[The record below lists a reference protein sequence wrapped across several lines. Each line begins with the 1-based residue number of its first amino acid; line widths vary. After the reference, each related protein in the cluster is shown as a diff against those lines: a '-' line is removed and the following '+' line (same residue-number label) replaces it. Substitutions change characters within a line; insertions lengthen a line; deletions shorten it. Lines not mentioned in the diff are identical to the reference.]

1 MPVKI
6 YGREYKTVAER
17 LDELCKSGK
26 EYSLN
31 TEIISWENGII
42 IMKATLQIGENTYT
56 GHAYEVEGSSQINT
70 TSALENAETSCI
82 GRSLASAGMGGSEF
96 ASADELANALGQQHH
111 SSANAIT
118 SGNTTF
124 TGSTKV
130 GWSEESRTS
139 KIAFGKYKGMR
150 WSELSF
156 NYVEWVATKS
166 SLGDEFKDFAS
177 AELEHRNDALKD
189 LNPETVGQNSRQG
202 SETVGQS
209 SRQGSETVGQSSRLN
224 PETVGKVIGVDDPV
238 AYNEAVEKNRQEAV
252 KKTKV
257 KNRTSPTKKVVDK
270 KKNISAYAD
279 KVVAKLEKKSEEKV
293 KKTKAPTPEPE
304 QLSWDE
310 IKEESAKALALDG

>member
-17 LDELCKSGK
+17 LDELYKSGK

-31 TEIISWENGII
+31 TEIISWENGIV
-42 IMKATLQIGENTYT
+42 IMKATLKIGENTFT
-56 GHAYEVEGSSQINT
+56 GHAYEVEGSSQINN
-70 TSALENAETSCI
+70 TSALENCETSCI

-96 ASADELANALGQQHH
+96 ASADELANALGQQNNV
-111 SSANAIT
+111 STPQSRT
-118 SGNTTF
+118 SGSTTF
-124 TGSTKV
+124 TGSMNVV

-139 KIAFGKYKGMR
+139 KITFGKHKGMR

-189 LNPETVGQNSRQG
+189 LNPETVG
-202 SETVGQS
+202 
-209 SRQGSETVGQSSRLN
+209 
-224 PETVGKVIGVDDPV
+224 KVIGVDDPV
-238 AYNEAVEKNRQEAV
+238 AYNKAVEKNKQEEV

-257 KNRTSPTKKVVDK
+257 KNRTNPTKEVVDK
-270 KKNISAYAD
+270 KRDISAYAD
-279 KVVAKLEKKSEEKV
+279 KVVARLEKKSEVGAKPTKV
-293 KKTKAPTPEPE
+293 VKAPTKPESE

-310 IKEESAKALALDG
+310 VNESGKLLEKLIDG

>member
-130 GWSEESRTS
+130 RWSEESRTS

-189 LNPETVGQNSRQG
+189 
-202 SETVGQS
+202 
-209 SRQGSETVGQSSRLN
+209 LN

>member
-1 MPVKI
+1 MPVTI
-6 YGREYKTVAER
+6 FGREYKTVAER

-96 ASADELANALGQQHH
+96 ASADELANALGQQNNV
-111 SSANAIT
+111 STENNTSPFNSQIRT

-124 TGSTKV
+124 TGSSKV

-139 KIAFGKYKGMR
+139 KITFGKYKGMR

-177 AELEHRNDALKD
+177 AELEHRNEALEGMKA
-189 LNPETVGQNSRQG
+189 ETV
-202 SETVGQS
+202 
-209 SRQGSETVGQSSRLN
+209 
-224 PETVGKVIGVDDPV
+224 VGKVIGVDDPV
-238 AYNEAVEKNRQEAV
+238 AYNEAVEKNRQDMVDKA
-252 KKTKV
+252 KAR
-257 KNRTSPTKKVVDK
+257 NRTDDAMEQVDGLIGDLKKAGKPTKAKKVS
-270 KKNISAYAD
+270 KKNKYTKDYAE

-310 IKEESAKALALDG
+310 IKEESAKTLDG

>member
-189 LNPETVGQNSRQG
+189 LNPETVGQ
-202 SETVGQS
+202 
-209 SRQGSETVGQSSRLN
+209 SSRLN